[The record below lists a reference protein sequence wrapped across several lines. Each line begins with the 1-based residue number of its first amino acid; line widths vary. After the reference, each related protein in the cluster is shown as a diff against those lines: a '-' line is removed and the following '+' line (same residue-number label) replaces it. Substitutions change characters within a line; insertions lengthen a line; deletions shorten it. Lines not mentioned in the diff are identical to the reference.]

1 MKNYFSLSG
10 KKAIITGGVGHLGK
24 ALGHLF
30 MEYGADVVLSDIV
43 DADIVLTVLDAMKSD
58 NRKPYYYK
66 CNVAN
71 RKEADSLIDFGIKNM
86 GGIDILINC
95 ARYAELAPAEMLTD
109 KQWDTTIKIDL
120 YGSFFCCRAAF
131 PHMKEKGGSIVNIAS
146 VAAIIGLP
154 RGTTHY
160 SAAKSGMLGTT
171 RSLAVEWAKYKI
183 RVNAVAPGQFDTG
196 PLRELMA
203 NKDYAADILSRI
215 PLGRVGTCEEV
226 ALAVLYLASDASSFV
241 TGHTL
246 IIDGGTTI
254 S

>member
-1 MKNYFSLSG
+1 
-10 KKAIITGGVGHLGK
+10 
-24 ALGHLF
+24 
-30 MEYGADVVLSDIV
+30 
-43 DADIVLTVLDAMKSD
+43 
-58 NRKPYYYK
+58 
-66 CNVAN
+66 
-71 RKEADSLIDFGIKNM
+71 
-86 GGIDILINC
+86 
-95 ARYAELAPAEMLTD
+95 
-109 KQWDTTIKIDL
+109 
-120 YGSFFCCRAAF
+120 
-131 PHMKEKGGSIVNIAS
+131 MKEKGGSIVNIAS

-203 NKDYAADILSRI
+203 NKNYASNILSRI
-215 PLGRVGTCEEV
+215 PLGRVGKCKEV

-246 IIDGGTTI
+246 VIDGGTTI